1 MFFPEPFIS
10 SDPFDKGNFLALYNY
25 KIDKKNIPK
34 TLYIQACLAS
44 IFLAWPSYIPPRAS
58 LSLKY
63 SSLSLWHSSLKPQI
77 VFADSISFFPKTS
90 LLFPE
95 SQIFFP
101 ESLICFLKPMIFPP
115 KTNFLPQWLC
125 TCEKTGKELND
136 ITQNWQTLPQI
147 LKIWKLF
154 PDDYPGIM

>member
-1 MFFPEPFIS
+1 ML
-10 SDPFDKGNFLALYNY
+10 GWVGVLNY
-25 KIDKKNIPK
+25 MKRLKNIHKPA
-34 TLYIQACLAS
+34 YIQACLAS